1 MLTARTEA
9 PRKTLRIVV
18 RPVVGGH
25 LDLQQCTCQRMLCT
39 NGELM
44 EVLNLNGG
52 KDGLGAEEL
61 ERWIASFPLEAA

>member
-1 MLTARTEA
+1 
-9 PRKTLRIVV
+9 
-18 RPVVGGH
+18 
-25 LDLQQCTCQRMLCT
+25 MLCT